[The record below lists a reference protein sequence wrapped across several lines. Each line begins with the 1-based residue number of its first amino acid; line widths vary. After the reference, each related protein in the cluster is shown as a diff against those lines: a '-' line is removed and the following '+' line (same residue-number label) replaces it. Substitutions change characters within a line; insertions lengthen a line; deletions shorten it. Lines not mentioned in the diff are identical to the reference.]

1 MSHSITSPS
10 WEWSKFCSERG
21 QGALWRQT
29 QPELL
34 LWVSIRKLGFTV
46 SFLRTSATEADSFY
60 MGSENTGDHFEY
72 RFQGYDCH
80 AGIRSLTLGSRAH
93 MVSAFLDIL
102 ASVTDISTFYL
113 LGERIIIDMTIS
125 CSNSLALEWA
135 PDNGEGRQVLG
146 LFLRISSCVMLV
158 SVCAICTP

>member
-10 WEWSKFCSERG
+10 WEWSKLCSEQG

-60 MGSENTGDHFEY
+60 IGSENREEHFEY

-80 AGIRSLTLGSRAH
+80 AGIRNLTLGSRAH
-93 MVSAFLDIL
+93 MVSVFLGIL
-102 ASVTDISTFYL
+102 ASLTDISMFCL
-113 LGERIIIDMTIS
+113 LGERIIVDMTIS
-125 CSNSLALEWA
+125 CSNSLATELA
-135 PDNGEGRQVLG
+135 PGNGEGRQVLG
-146 LFLRISSCVMLV
+146 LFLRMSSCVMLV

>member
-10 WEWSKFCSERG
+10 WEWSKLCSERG

-60 MGSENTGDHFEY
+60 MGSENRGEHFEY

-80 AGIRSLTLGSRAH
+80 AGIRNLTLGSRAH
-93 MVSAFLDIL
+93 MVSVFLGIL
-102 ASVTDISTFYL
+102 VSLTDISMFCL
-113 LGERIIIDMTIS
+113 LGERIIVDMTIS
-125 CSNSLALEWA
+125 CSNSLAPELA
-135 PDNGEGRQVLG
+135 PDNGEGREFLR
-146 LFLRISSCVMLV
+146 LFLRTSSCVMLV
-158 SVCAICTP
+158 SVCTICIF